1 MSDHETSPEQAPGSE
16 PEGAPTRPFPAY
28 PGAGPAP
35 YPHAGPPP
43 YPGAGPPSHPPY
55 PSPYPPAR
63 RHGPHSGLLPIVAVV
78 SLVVGLVGGIVGAL
92 AVANRDDSVSS
103 PPQPVVVDD
112 PVPAP
117 LEESGSVVQVADA
130 TLPSVVQVLVDGED
144 SQGTGSGFV
153 FDRDDHIITN
163 NHVIADAADGGEL
176 TVVFNDE
183 ASADARVVGRSPAY
197 DIAVL
202 ELEPDIDTVP
212 AAIADIRGLRVG
224 ETVVAIGA
232 PLGLSSTVTSGIVSA
247 LDRPV
252 TVGGEGENSFLN
264 AIQTDAAINPGNSGG
279 PLVNMR
285 GQVIGV
291 NSAIASLGGF
301 GGPGGSIGVGFA
313 IPVDQVLRT
322 ADQILTEGEASFP
335 IIGAGVDV
343 RSTFEGA
350 EITSVTPGGPAEESG
365 LRAGDRIVRVGGQSI
380 QDGIELIV
388 AIRVRVPGEQIE
400 LSFVRGGERRTVT
413 VRLGGRVG

>member
-1 MSDHETSPEQAPGSE
+1 MSDHETGPDPAPGADPRNE
-16 PEGAPTRPFPAY
+16 TTRPLP
-28 PGAGPAP
+28 P
-35 YPHAGPPP
+35 YPHAGPWRPP
-43 YPGAGPPSHPPY
+43 YVPP
-55 PSPYPPAR
+55 PPAR
-63 RHGPHSGLLPIVAVV
+63 PDASRGLLPVVAVV

-92 AVANRDDSVSS
+92 AVANRDGPEVVPS
-103 PPQPVVVDD
+103 QPTILRED

-117 LEESGSVVQVADA
+117 LEEAGSVVEVADA
-130 TLPSVVQVLVDGED
+130 TLPSVVQILSDGD
-144 SQGTGSGFV
+144 SAQASGSGFV
-153 FDRDDHIITN
+153 LDRDRHIITN
-163 NHVIADAADGGEL
+163 NHVIAGAADRGNI

-183 ASADARVVGRSPAY
+183 RRVEARVVGRSPAY

-202 ELEPDIDTVP
+202 ELRRDVTARP
-212 AAIADIRGLRVG
+212 AALADIGGLRVG

-252 TVGGEGENSFLN
+252 TVGGEGENSYLN

-285 GQVIGV
+285 GEVIGV
-291 NSAIASLGGF
+291 NSAIASLGGL

-322 ADQILTEGEASFP
+322 ADQILRDGEASFP

-343 RSTFEGA
+343 GSPQRGA
-350 EITSVTPGGPAEESG
+350 EITSVTPGGPAERAG
-365 LRAGDRIVRVGGQSI
+365 LRNGDRVVRVGDDSI

-388 AIRVRVPGEQIE
+388 AIRSRVPGEQVQ
-400 LSFVRGGERRTVT
+400 LTLVRDGEEQTITVQ
-413 VRLGGRVG
+413 LAARVG